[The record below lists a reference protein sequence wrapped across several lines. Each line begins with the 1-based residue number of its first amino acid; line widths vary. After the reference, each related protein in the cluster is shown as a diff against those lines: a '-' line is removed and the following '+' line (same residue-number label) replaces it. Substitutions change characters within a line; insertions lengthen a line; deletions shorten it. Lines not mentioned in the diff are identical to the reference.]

1 MKQFNNLQE
10 KIDISIIIPVYNIEN
25 FLRQCIESVINQ
37 TLKTI
42 EIILIDDGSTDNSGN
57 ICDEYAKS
65 DNRIVVIHQKN
76 KGASYARNVGLKIAK
91 GEWVTFVDSDDWV
104 ENDLYEVAMKELNEK
119 QADVFMFNYYNNYPK
134 KQMKNNK
141 APQIDFIVE
150 NNEVRKLQL
159 CILDTRAIKTLKV
172 YGIYTQQD
180 VEFQY
185 RNQEWLGMSYLWN
198 KIFRKSLIQSNNL
211 KILLEDFKRVIYEDG
226 IFCYQYFNKVKKV
239 QYCSKCLYHH
249 RRLENS
255 IMKSFN
261 PQIIQISNQIL
272 NEYFIEEKQKEK
284 PKLQQVYVRAIR
296 NFRDICFLYLFHK
309 KNKESKR
316 EKIKELEKIVNHS
329 IYQEAFKNIDE
340 KILGKSFQYYFKYAK
355 NGNYTLLRFFNKF
368 EKLWQY
374 IGMIKT
380 KTKFY
385 K

>member
-10 KIDISIIIPVYNIEN
+10 KIDISIIIPVYNIEK

-65 DNRIVVIHQKN
+65 DNRIIVIHQKN

-104 ENDLYEVAMKELNEK
+104 ESDLYEVAMKKLNEK

-141 APQIDFIVE
+141 APQMDFIVE

-172 YGIYTQQD
+172 YGIDTQQD

-185 RNQEWLGMSYLWN
+185 KNQEWLGMSYLWN
-198 KIFRKSLIQSNNL
+198 KIFKKEIIKNNRLEISLQEFRN
-211 KILLEDFKRVIYEDG
+211 VIYEDG
-226 IFCYQYFNKVKKV
+226 LFCYKYFKSVAKV
-239 QYCSKCLYHH
+239 QYCSKYLYHH
-249 RRLENS
+249 RRMENS
-255 IMKSFN
+255 IMKSYN
-261 PQIIQISNQIL
+261 PQIIQISNKVL
-272 NEYFIEEKQKEK
+272 EEYLKAEKQEEKTETQA
-284 PKLQQVYVRAIR
+284 VYIRAIR
-296 NFRDICFLYLFHK
+296 NFRDICFIYLFNK
-309 KNKESKR
+309 KNKSTDKQKKFEFKKLINQNPYREALENINNSK
-316 EKIKELEKIVNHS
+316 
-329 IYQEAFKNIDE
+329 
-340 KILGKSFQYYFKYAK
+340 LGKSYKYYCKYAK
-355 NGNYTLLRFFNKF
+355 RGNYILLKLFNIF
-368 EKLWQY
+368 EKKWQNL
-374 IGMIKT
+374 IALKN

-385 K
+385 R